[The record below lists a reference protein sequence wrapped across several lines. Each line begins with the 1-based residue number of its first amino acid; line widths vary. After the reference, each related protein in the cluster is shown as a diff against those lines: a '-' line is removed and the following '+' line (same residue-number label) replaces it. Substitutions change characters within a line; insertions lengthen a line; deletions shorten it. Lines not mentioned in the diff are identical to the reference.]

1 MAFETG
7 NLKRRLAQSQ
17 SEAAALAKRDF
28 LANVQIASLTSQ
40 LENAPAIA
48 GAIAR
53 DQQAQR
59 GLLTLQ
65 KLPKLTP
72 TQDYQLWVIDPQYPQ
87 PVSAGLVG
95 VGPDGTE
102 RILFQADR
110 PIASIEAFA
119 VSREGKGGALAPA
132 GPIVLKGN

>member
-72 TQDYQLWVIDPQYPQ
+72 TQDYQLWVIDPPI
-87 PVSAGLVG
+87 SA
-95 VGPDGTE
+95 TSE
-102 RILFQADR
+102 RRSRGGRARRDSAD
-110 PIASIEAFA
+110 SFS
-119 VSREGKGGALAPA
+119 SRSPYCVDRRVCGQSRG
-132 GPIVLKGN
+132 